1 MEMKENPRT
10 YLLNFLPSSWYFSV
24 GRISFGADDG
34 VDKTEGSVSQSNQ
47 DRSDHLYSCQIW
59 TQPSE
64 QVNVVLKNRVY
75 ILGQSSRTGVLTLF
89 QLASCL

>member
-1 MEMKENPRT
+1 MEMKENPQA

-24 GRISFGADDG
+24 GRKSFGADDG
-34 VDKTEGSVSQSNQ
+34 VDKTEGSVSNQ

-64 QVNVVLKNRVY
+64 QVSVVLKNKVY